1 MHPNLSYQ
9 LKRFFGTVDLN
20 SISKDPNMQRF
31 LVDVE
36 VTYEEKDQD
45 QSMIALLLQER
56 LKTEEALRNEKTEQ
70 AELIKKLEEAHHQL
84 LQSEKMA
91 SIGSLAAGVA
101 HEINNPIG
109 FVASNMGNLGT
120 YVEDL
125 FTIVDAYRG
134 ELLNYTATP
143 KSDEIAKKLD
153 LDFMRDDVKNLLI
166 ENKDGVDRVK
176 RIVQD
181 LKDFSHVDHG
191 EWVISHLHQGLDST
205 LNIVNNE
212 IKYKASV
219 EKKYGDIPPINCIA
233 SQLNQVFMNLLV
245 NAAHAIESSGKI
257 TIETGQQEEF
267 IFVKISDTGTG
278 IPKDNLVRIFDP
290 FFTTKPVGKGTG
302 LGLSLSYGIVKR
314 HGGKITVDSTVGTG
328 TTFTVWLP
336 VSTTAVEPTQA

>member
-1 MHPNLSYQ
+1 MHSNLSYQ
-9 LKRFFGTVDLN
+9 LKQFFGTVNLQEISSDL
-20 SISKDPNMQRF
+20 KMQKF
-31 LVDVE
+31 LQDVE

-56 LKTEEALRNEKTEQ
+56 LNAEKAMRKEKSEQ
-70 AELIKKLEEAHHQL
+70 VALIKKLEEAHHQL

-109 FVASNMGNLGT
+109 FVASNMGNLGNS
-120 YVEDL
+120 VEDL
-125 FTIVDAYRG
+125 FQIIDAYRT
-134 ELLNYTATP
+134 EVLSYNPNPQADQLA
-143 KSDEIAKKLD
+143 KSLD
-153 LDFMRDDVKNLLI
+153 LDFLREDIKHLLL

-191 EWVISHLHQGLDST
+191 EWVMTCIHQGLNST

-212 IKYKASV
+212 LKYKATV
-219 EKKYGDIPPINCIA
+219 EKKYGDIPPIYCIG
-233 SQLNQVFMNLLV
+233 SQLNQVFMNLLI
-245 NAAHAIESSGKI
+245 NAAHAIEGSGKI
-257 TIETGQQEEF
+257 VIETGVQDTEL
-267 IFVKISDTGTG
+267 FVKISDSGCG
-278 IPKDNLVRIFDP
+278 IPKDNLARIFDP
-290 FFTTKPVGKGTG
+290 FFTTKPVGQGTG

-314 HGGKITVDSTVGTG
+314 HEGKITVESEQGVG

-336 VSTTAVEPTQA
+336 LTSKS